1 MKKDRKYQEG
11 RLGKST
17 SALFETLAKNKKM
30 HDKKAE
36 KKIAAL
42 TGVVAANAV
51 KDAEGR
57 RLLKMQSK
65 ANALELKNSIR
76 EAVNKGEARAR
87 QIEKMAK
94 DMNKKTRDALN
105 QRISTEIG
113 ALTKETHSSIEK
125 LNMQSKEAR
134 AQMKGEILYALRSES
149 ELLKQQLGEAVKW
162 ANKKFVALDEQLE
175 SEKTT
180 SEAGRAALKAS
191 VDSEK
196 ALAIE
201 AIQDAVAA

>member
-1 MKKDRKYQEG
+1 MDKMSQEFYLQLSKIRAQMKKDRKYQEG

-30 HDKKAE
+30 QDQKNEQLTAATRQARLDADNALREAKHGFANRLGALHTIVVKNDKKAE

-94 DMNKKTRDALN
+94 DMNKKTRNALELKN
-105 QRISTEIG
+105 
-113 ALTKETHSSIEK
+113 SIREAVNK
-125 LNMQSKEAR
+125 GEAR
-134 AQMKGEILYALRSES
+134 AR
-149 ELLKQQLGEAVKW
+149 
-162 ANKKFVALDEQLE
+162 
-175 SEKTT
+175 
-180 SEAGRAALKAS
+180 
-191 VDSEK
+191 
-196 ALAIE
+196 
-201 AIQDAVAA
+201 